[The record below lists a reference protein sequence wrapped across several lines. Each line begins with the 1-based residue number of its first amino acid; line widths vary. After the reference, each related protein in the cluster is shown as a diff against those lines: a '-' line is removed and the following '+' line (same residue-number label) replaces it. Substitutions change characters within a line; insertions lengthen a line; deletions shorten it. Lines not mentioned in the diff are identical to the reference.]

1 LGYEVTHNEKLAPD
15 TKLLDIR
22 APAVAKHIKS
32 GQFVILRV
40 DEKGERIPVT
50 PIGWDSKEGTISVV
64 IKEIGVT
71 TRKLC
76 ALQVGEEVRD
86 LVGPLGN
93 PGEVK
98 LFGKV
103 CVIGGGVGIPV
114 AYERAK
120 VLKEAGNEVTAI
132 IGARSADLL
141 VYEEQVRKVV
151 DHFELVTDDGSKGKK
166 AFVTDALRNL
176 LESGEKYD
184 LVYAAG
190 PGIMLKTVSETT
202 RPYNVRTIVSLN
214 SLMIDGTGMCGGC
227 RVTVGGET
235 KFTCVHGPEFD
246 AHLVDFKEWLSRL
259 NTYLT
264 EERQGTNEYE
274 RVRV

>member
-1 LGYEVTHNEKLAPD
+1 MGYEVKRKEELGPD
-15 TKLLDIR
+15 TKLLDIY
-22 APAVAKHIKS
+22 APSVARHIRS

-50 PIGWDSKEGTISVV
+50 PIDWDSQEGTISVV
-64 IKEIGVT
+64 IKEIGVS
-71 TRKLC
+71 TRKLG
-76 ALQVGEEVRD
+76 ALDVGEEVRD

-98 LFGKV
+98 LFGNV
-103 CVIGGGVGIPV
+103 CVVGGGVGIPV

-120 VLKEAGNEVTAI
+120 VLKEAGNNVTAI

-141 VYEEQVRKVV
+141 LYEEQVKSVA
-151 DHFELVTDDGSKGKK
+151 DHFHLVTDDGSKGRK
-166 AFVTDALRNL
+166 AFVTDALRSL
-176 LESGEKYD
+176 LESGEKYG

-190 PGIMLKTVSETT
+190 PGIMLKAVSETT
-202 RPYNVRTIVSLN
+202 RPYNIRTVVSLN

-235 KFTCVHGPEFD
+235 KFTCIHGPEFD

-259 NTYLT
+259 NAYVP
-264 EERQGTNEYE
+264 EERQIISEYA
-274 RVRV
+274 RVRT

>member
-1 LGYEVTHNEKLAPD
+1 MGYKVTHKEKLAPD

-22 APAVAKHIKS
+22 APVVAKHIKS

-71 TRKLC
+71 TRKLG

-98 LFGKV
+98 LYGKV

-120 VLKEAGNEVTAI
+120 ALKEAGNEVTAI

-141 VYEEQVRKVV
+141 VYEEQVRNVV

-166 AFVTDALRNL
+166 AFVTDALRGL
-176 LESGEKYD
+176 LDSGEKYD
-184 LVYAAG
+184 VVYAAG
-190 PGIMLKTVSETT
+190 PGIMLKAVSETT
-202 RPYNVRTIVSLN
+202 RPYNIRTIVSLN
-214 SLMIDGTGMCGGC
+214 SLMVDGTGMCGGC

-259 NTYLT
+259 NTYLP
-264 EERQGTNEYE
+264 EECQITSEYE
-274 RVRV
+274 RVRT

>member
-1 LGYEVTHNEKLAPD
+1 MGYEVTHNEKLAPD